1 MRLRNVQRAAEN
13 IERAFGVSLRM
24 FALADFM
31 FVNADTLSSLQVFQ
45 SELHPSNLIS
55 GTGKTVP
62 GSKESLSLFGI
73 FHPLAGTPQGKARL
87 RQLFLRPLVNIDMI
101 RERQATIAVFLQ
113 PGNEEAFSS
122 ISRGLRKVKDI
133 KKTLAQLQRGA
144 AESPAGC
151 ASIERGV

>member
-1 MRLRNVQRAAEN
+1 
-13 IERAFGVSLRM
+13 M

-55 GTGKTVP
+55 GTGKAVS

-87 RQLFLRPLVNIDMI
+87 RQLFLRPLVNIDVI

-122 ISRGLRKVKDI
+122 ISQGLRKVTDI

-151 ASIERGV
+151 ASIECGV